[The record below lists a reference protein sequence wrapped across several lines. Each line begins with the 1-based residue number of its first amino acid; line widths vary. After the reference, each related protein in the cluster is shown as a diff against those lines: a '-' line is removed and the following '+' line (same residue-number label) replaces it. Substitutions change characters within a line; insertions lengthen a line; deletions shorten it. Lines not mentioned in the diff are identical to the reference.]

1 MLFPFFLL
9 TKKITRIKKL
19 GIILK
24 TVLTRVYPYTIKHNY
39 HSLQLISEISVSRIN
54 FNMFRSIFFIL
65 SFLLSTTYHALGQ
78 TSAPK
83 YSNEFLNIGVGA
95 RALGMSNAV
104 VANTGGVTSGYWNPA
119 GLLDLPTKYQV
130 GLMHSEYFAGI
141 AKYDYGAIAVKVD
154 SSSALAFSIIRFGID
169 DIPDTRYLYDANG
182 AINYDNIRYFSA
194 SDYAFILSYAKKN
207 YQIPGLKMGANFKIV
222 HRIVGSFASAWGFGL
237 DAGAQYKVK
246 SWSLGLMARDVTS
259 TFNAWSHNTDMVRDV
274 YIQTGNEIPQNSL
287 EITLP
292 RLILGAS
299 RQFLKE
305 ERKIGVMG
313 SIDLVTTFDGKRN
326 TLIKT
331 GFASIDPVAGIEIDY
346 KDMVYLRGGIG
357 NIQKISDFEGS
368 HYSIQPNF
376 GIGVKIY
383 RFAINYALTNLGNT
397 SETLYSN
404 VFSLAVNLN

>member
-1 MLFPFFLL
+1 MLFPFLL
-9 TKKITRIKKL
+9 IIKSSERVKKL
-19 GIILK
+19 GI
-24 TVLTRVYPYTIKHNY
+24 VFIKAY
-39 HSLQLISEISVSRIN
+39 CRSSSSSFQQYFLPLQLISENSVSPIN
-54 FNMFRSIFFIL
+54 FSMFRSVFFII
-65 SFLLSTTYHALGQ
+65 SFLVISTINVSGQ

-95 RALGMSNAV
+95 RALGMSNSV
-104 VANTGGVTSGYWNPA
+104 VANTVGVTSGYWNPA
-119 GLLDLPTKYQV
+119 GLLDMPSKYQV

-141 AKYDYGAIAVKVD
+141 AKYDYGAVAVKVD

-182 AINYDNIRYFSA
+182 TINYDNIRYFSA

-207 YQIPGLKMGANFKIV
+207 YKIPGLKMGANFKIV

-246 SWSLGLMARDVTS
+246 SWSLGLMARDITN
-259 TFNAWSHNTDMVRDV
+259 TFNAWSHNADMVRDV
-274 YIQTGNEIPQNSL
+274 YIQTDNEIPQNSL

-299 RQFLKE
+299 RQFVKE
-305 ERKIGVMG
+305 ERKIGVLG
-313 SIDLVTTFDGKRN
+313 SIDLITTFDGKRN

-331 GFASIDPVAGIEIDY
+331 GVASIEPAAGVEIDY
-346 KDMVYLRGGIG
+346 KEMVFLRGGVG

-376 GIGVKIY
+376 GIGVKFY
-383 RFAINYALTNLGNT
+383 RFAIDYALTNLGNT
-397 SETLYSN
+397 AETLYSN